1 MKEEGTVL
9 YGPVELSV
17 SQYYSYCQS
26 QLEQLLE
33 EFVKQN
39 IITIGEE
46 ELKEY
51 YPVVK
56 QKEEKRTF
64 RQKLS
69 LAVFEDAGDGQAPCC
84 RAVGCGSWNHRLSAG
99 TVG

>member
-17 SQYYSYCQS
+17 SQYYSYRQS

-56 QKEEKRTF
+56 QKEEKKNFQAKT
-64 RQKLS
+64 QPGS
-69 LAVFEDAGDGQAPCC
+69 L
-84 RAVGCGSWNHRLSAG
+84 
-99 TVG
+99 